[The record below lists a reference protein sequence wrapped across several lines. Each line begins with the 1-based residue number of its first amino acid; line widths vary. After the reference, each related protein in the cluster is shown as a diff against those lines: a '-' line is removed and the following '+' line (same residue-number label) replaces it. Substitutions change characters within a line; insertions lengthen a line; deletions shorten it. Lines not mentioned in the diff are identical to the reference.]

1 LKIEGDKTKRFVQ
14 VKVKDNGNGF
24 PQKDAGKIFN
34 TFTRLNNK
42 PCYVFVL
49 VFDPLHRAS
58 REIKNTHEPS
68 HS

>member
-1 LKIEGDKTKRFVQ
+1 LKIEGDKTKRCVQ

-42 PCYVFVL
+42 P
-49 VFDPLHRAS
+49 PLRICHGF
-58 REIKNTHEPS
+58 
-68 HS
+68 